1 MKMETLRS
9 LRLIAKPG
17 DHWVSFDLKDGFY
30 SLAIDPKDRE
40 AFTVN
45 LDGQLLQFCAL
56 PMGWSLS
63 PYIFQKLTEVFTD
76 HLRDP
81 ESSTPS
87 PGALAAAKLG
97 PKALKRWRRRRRRL
111 TGARLLP
118 FVDDFA
124 MFEEDYDKTL
134 LLANHTFALLT
145 SLGLKRHPT
154 KGHFLPILVGEHL
167 GMILDFEK
175 GEFRAPTVKLKS
187 IAVLAKTLLC
197 RAASHKR
204 WVSVK
209 SLACLA
215 GKAQFLHLA
224 IPVARFFL
232 RELHDVV
239 KTAKSWS
246 GTVKVTCQ
254 LKRDLE
260 WWTQVPSHHN
270 GAPIWRPIENAYLHC
285 DSSGYGWGAVLNDCV
300 EARGFWGMPDLNE
313 HITFKELKAV
323 RCAIQ
328 AFLPELRG
336 RRLLLH
342 EDNQSVIGVLTHLT
356 SKSPTMMSELRK
368 LFLLVDTYDI
378 KIRTLYIRSAANVWA
393 DNLSRVTDNSDW
405 QLSPRV
411 FRHLSKLWG
420 PHTVDRFASNAN
432 KQLPRYNAKWRDG
445 TAEAVDSLHLPN
457 SAWRGEQNWCNPP
470 WELLDD
476 LAAKLLNSGAAA
488 TVIAPYWPKKPWF
501 AHLAAMASET
511 IDMPP
516 SRDLFSPQKRLGQG
530 GVGPSAWSVVAFR
543 IPLRRGCC

>member
-30 SLAIDPKDRE
+30 SLAIAPQDRE
-40 AFTVN
+40 CFTVN
-45 LDGQLLQFCAL
+45 LDGKLLQFCAL

-63 PYIFQKLTEVFTD
+63 PFVFQKLTEVFTD

-87 PGALAAAKLG
+87 PAGQSSLG

-124 MFEEDYDKTL
+124 LFEVSYDETLKLKVYTFTL
-134 LLANHTFALLT
+134 LTG
-145 SLGLKRHPT
+145 LGLKIHPT
-154 KGHFLPILVGEHL
+154 KGHFDPILIGEHL
-167 GMILDFEK
+167 GMIIDMQVGQFV
-175 GEFRAPTVKLKS
+175 APTAKLKQ

-197 RAASHKR
+197 RAAAHKR

-209 SLACLA
+209 TLASLA

-239 KTAKSWS
+239 KSAKCWS
-246 GTVKVTCQ
+246 GTVRVTPQ

-260 WWTQVPSHHN
+260 WWTHVPDCKN
-270 GAPIWRPIENAYLHC
+270 GAPIWKPIENAYLHC

-300 EARGFWGMPDLNE
+300 EARGFWGLPDLGE

-328 AFLPELRG
+328 AFLPELKG

-356 SKSPTMMSELRK
+356 SKSPTMMCELRK
-368 LFLLVDTYDI
+368 LFLLIDTYDI
-378 KIRTLYIRSAANVWA
+378 KIRTQYIRSAANVWA

-405 QLSPRV
+405 QLAPRKFKHFNKV
-411 FRHLSKLWG
+411 WG
-420 PHTVDRFASNAN
+420 PHTIDRFASYAN

-445 TAEAVDSLHLPN
+445 TTEAVDSLHL
-457 SAWRGEQNWCNPP
+457 SDAEWRSERNWCNPP

-476 LAAKLLNSGAAA
+476 LVVKLRNSGAGA

-501 AHLAAMASET
+501 LHLSEMASET

-516 SRDLFSPQKRLGQG
+516 ETDLFFPQKQLGRG
-530 GVGPSAWSVVAFR
+530 GVGRSAWSVVAFR
-543 IPLRRGCC
+543 LPLRRGCC